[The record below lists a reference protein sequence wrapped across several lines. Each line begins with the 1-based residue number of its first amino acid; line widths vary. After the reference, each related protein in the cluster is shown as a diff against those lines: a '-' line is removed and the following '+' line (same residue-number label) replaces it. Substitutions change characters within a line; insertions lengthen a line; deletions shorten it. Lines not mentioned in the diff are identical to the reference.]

1 MQVEG
6 FVIRDLGLLASA
18 IARPQTTVYG
28 AEAYHDLWTKAAAL
42 LESLARNHALADGNK
57 RLTLV
62 LTDVFLGLNGWDLR
76 DSPEH
81 VDYVLA
87 VCTGQMDLEESA
99 DHPPTPQRA
108 RGRRR
113 GWRHRGG
120 LELTPACCPRPAPM
134 CR

>member
-1 MQVEG
+1 MSIDYLTEAEALHLVQVEG

-57 RLTLV
+57 RLALV

-99 DHPPTPQRA
+99 DHLQRHS
-108 RGRRR
+108 GRAD
-113 GWRHRGG
+113 GEEAGVI
-120 LELTPACCPRPAPM
+120 EVDSN
-134 CR
+134 